1 MGGSPNQP
9 RPADLPDPPAP
20 RRPRDPRQ
28 IGKCEFPGRVR
39 PGTGQENWSR
49 PARCRQSADDVVSR
63 ASALRP
69 ALADRCSRYLPGKGG
84 WSTSAAAEPGLR
96 QKKSPAHRRRLAPD
110 RGSFLSRRT
119 RRPAS
124 PPQRRAGII
133 PPESDRVVRLPRRVK
148 EMRLGS
154 YTRYG
159 LAALALL
166 WGAPAVR
173 AADPITIGF
182 SMELTGPFAVVG
194 KTGLLAFKIWE
205 EEVNAKG
212 GLLGRP
218 VKLVYY
224 DDQSNPALVPGIYT
238 KLIDVDKVD
247 LLVSSYGT
255 NLVVPAMPV
264 AISHNR
270 LFFGLFA
277 LAANDQFHYPKY
289 FSMLPFGPEPVKTFA
304 EGYFDLAAAQNP
316 KPKTVAI
323 VGADAE
329 FQRKATD
336 SARNHAKAAGLN
348 IVYDRAYPP
357 TTVDFTPIVRA
368 IGAAQPDLVYL
379 ASYPSD
385 TVGFLRA
392 VGEVGLKTNMLGGGL
407 AGLAAAAIK
416 MQLGEAAN
424 GVVNI
429 ELWEPVETMK
439 FPGVMDFIKKYQA
452 KAPAEGVDPLGYFLP
467 PFAYAEL
474 QILGQA
480 IEATKSLDENK
491 LAEYMHSHP
500 FQTIEG
506 EIAFGPD
513 GEWTEARPI
522 WTQYHD
528 IKGHDVEQ
536 FREPK
541 TVSILSPDKYKTG
554 QLIYPFGKARG

>member
-1 MGGSPNQP
+1 MTKLK
-9 RPADLPDPPAP
+9 A
-20 RRPRDPRQ
+20 
-28 IGKCEFPGRVR
+28 
-39 PGTGQENWSR
+39 
-49 PARCRQSADDVVSR
+49 
-63 ASALRP
+63 ALG
-69 ALADRCSRYLPGKGG
+69 AAVAVLLLCG
-84 WSTSAAAEPGLR
+84 AAARAQDKEPI
-96 QKKSPAHRRRLAPD
+96 K
-110 RGSFLSRRT
+110 
-119 RRPAS
+119 
-124 PPQRRAGII
+124 
-133 PPESDRVVRLPRRVK
+133 
-148 EMRLGS
+148 
-154 YTRYG
+154 
-159 LAALALL
+159 
-166 WGAPAVR
+166 
-173 AADPITIGF
+173 IGF

-205 EEVNAKG
+205 EEINAKG

-224 DDQSNPALVPGIYT
+224 DDQSNPATVPGIYT

-270 LFFGLFA
+270 MFFGLFA
-277 LAANDQFHYPKY
+277 LAANEQFHYPKY
-289 FSMLPFGPEPVKTFA
+289 FSMLPFGPDPVKTFA
-304 EGYFDLAAAQNP
+304 EGYFDLAMAQNP
-316 KPKTVAI
+316 KPKTLAI

-336 SARNHAKAAGLN
+336 SARSHAKAAGLN

-392 VGEVGLKTNMLGGGL
+392 VNEVGLKTNMLGGGL

-429 ELWEPVETMK
+429 ELWEPVKTMQ

-452 KAPAEGVDPLGYFLP
+452 KAGAEGVDPLGYFLP
-467 PFAYAEL
+467 PFAYSEL

-480 IEATKSLDENK
+480 VEATKSLDENK
-491 LAEYMHSHP
+491 LVEYMHSHP

-506 EIAFGPD
+506 EIAFGPE

-522 WTQYHD
+522 WTQYHG
-528 IKGHDVEQ
+528 IKGHDVDQ
-536 FREPK
+536 FREPN
-541 TVSILSPDKYKTG
+541 TVTILSPAKYATG
-554 QLIYPFGKARG
+554 ELIYPYSKPRQ

>member
-1 MGGSPNQP
+1 MTHMKGALG
-9 RPADLPDPPAP
+9 AGIAAAMVLCGAA
-20 RRPRDPRQ
+20 
-28 IGKCEFPGRVR
+28 
-39 PGTGQENWSR
+39 TSR
-49 PARCRQSADDVVSR
+49 
-63 ASALRP
+63 
-69 ALADRCSRYLPGKGG
+69 
-84 WSTSAAAEPGLR
+84 AAEPI
-96 QKKSPAHRRRLAPD
+96 K
-110 RGSFLSRRT
+110 
-119 RRPAS
+119 
-124 PPQRRAGII
+124 
-133 PPESDRVVRLPRRVK
+133 
-148 EMRLGS
+148 
-154 YTRYG
+154 
-159 LAALALL
+159 
-166 WGAPAVR
+166 
-173 AADPITIGF
+173 IGF

-205 EEVNAKG
+205 EETNAKG

-224 DDQSNPALVPGIYT
+224 DDQSNPATVPGIYT

-277 LAANDQFHYPKY
+277 LAANEQFHYPKY
-289 FSMLPFGPEPVKTFA
+289 FSMLPFGPDPVKIFA
-304 EGYFDLAAAQNP
+304 EGYFDLAMAQNP
-316 KPKTVAI
+316 KPKTLAI

-329 FQRKATD
+329 FQHKATD
-336 SARNHAKAAGLN
+336 SARNHAKAAALN

-357 TTVDFTPIVRA
+357 NTVDFTPIVRA

-392 VGEVGLKTNMLGGGL
+392 VSEVGLKTNMLGGGL

-429 ELWEPVETMK
+429 ELWEPVKTMQ

-452 KAPAEGVDPLGYFLP
+452 KAAAEGVDPLGYFLP
-467 PFAYAEL
+467 PFAYSEL

-480 IEATKSLDENK
+480 VEATKSLDETK
-491 LAEYMHSHP
+491 LVQYMHSHP

-506 EIAFGPD
+506 DIAFGPE

-536 FREPK
+536 FREPN
-541 TVSILSPDKYKTG
+541 TVSILAPAKYKTG
-554 QLIYPFGKARG
+554 DMIYPYSKARQ